1 MFVLRLLVYSMV
13 ESEGITC
20 SSPEDNLGFSHSV
33 YSLTLNCS
41 AILSSII
48 SHFSES
54 Y

>member
-33 YSLTLNCS
+33 YSLTLTKLLCN
-41 AILSSII
+41 IEQ
-48 SHFSES
+48 H